1 VQEDVAARI
10 VPMLEGAMR
19 EWRVGRPDRLATD
32 MGPVIDAEAR
42 ASIEAHIEAM
52 RAKGRR
58 VFQPP
63 LPDPAVRDGHF
74 LPPTLIEIDSI
85 AELKREVFGPVLHLL
100 RYRREEQPELI
111 AAINATGFGLT
122 LGVHSRIDETID
134 AIVERAHAG
143 NQYVNRNMIGAVVGV
158 QPFGGDGLSGTGP
171 KAGGP
176 LYLRR
181 LLRQPPALS
190 RTTAV
195 EESSQQVEALA
206 PLQALR
212 DALHAADAADPR
224 VAVCDALALVSP
236 LGTAISLP
244 GPTGER
250 NTYALLPRQ
259 SILAIAPDASD
270 RLFQLA
276 HVLAAGARAIW
287 PDDTAT
293 RSQWQQLPPAVRERV
308 ELTTEPL
315 RADVQVALVQADADA
330 VRGWSRKL
338 AASPGAVVTLHAC
351 APGERTPCAY
361 PLESLVVER
370 SVSVNTAA
378 AGGNASLMT
387 LG

>member
-1 VQEDVAARI
+1 
-10 VPMLEGAMR
+10 
-19 EWRVGRPDRLATD
+19 
-32 MGPVIDAEAR
+32 
-42 ASIEAHIEAM
+42 
-52 RAKGRR
+52 
-58 VFQPP
+58 
-63 LPDPAVRDGHF
+63 VRDGHF

-330 VRGWSRKL
+330 VRDWSRKL